1 MAKLSTGLYKAARAT
16 RSLEAL
22 SLPSKTARRARNIA
36 VGRGLARGGFWN
48 LLFGGGK
55 RRDG

>member
-1 MAKLSTGLYKAARAT
+1 MKFSTGLYKVARAT
-16 RSLEAL
+16 RSIE
-22 SLPSKTARRARNIA
+22 SLASPSKTARRAKNVA